1 MRPRTATPHGRQ
13 AAHAHAATP
22 AQSTLGQHHT
32 PTQREAR
39 RRDAHTRAS
48 TKTKDQSQAPP
59 PFKRPL
65 NPRAQHHAH
74 APTHPHQHARPGC
87 VARLPP
93 SLADQAGL
101 AWAVHRQGTHSRTHA
116 GCCCAP
122 LLWLCAVYW
131 GMREPMPACIGT
143 APWGRASISAHG
155 DPPPPPG
162 RGPTRARCKG
172 LRPTPALPDL
182 VPLRWSR
189 AAVVGSW
196 ASPRWFFSCRGFR
209 LVRIHDSYSS
219 GRVNTVPGGSSGV
232 RRVCGETCG
241 GGEVVG
247 GGDWPRGC
255 GGGGARV
262 VASGGP

>member
-74 APTHPHQHARPGC
+74 APTDPHQHARPGC

-182 VPLRWSR
+182 VPFPWFL
-189 AAVVGSW
+189 AAARVRRVAGS
-196 ASPRWFFSCRGFR
+196 SSCRGW
-209 LVRIHDSYSS
+209 LVCIHDSYSS
-219 GRVNTVPGGSSGV
+219 GWVNTVLGRFQSLMV
-232 RRVCGETCG
+232 
-241 GGEVVG
+241 
-247 GGDWPRGC
+247 W
-255 GGGGARV
+255 
-262 VASGGP
+262 